1 MDCQDFLS
9 YHSEFSDGELDAW
22 TAEQCRTHLEA
33 CASCAR
39 YDRVLRSGLR
49 LIRST
54 PDPVPSVDFSSRLN
68 HRLHHMRDES
78 VVSARGAGAGGVVA
92 LAIAASLAFAA
103 WSPMLHSEDLR
114 TTTAQPVA
122 PAYERMDSG
131 ATGAEVPSW
140 WLPELPMT
148 FNNPVAQA
156 TPALSVAFPGPYSPL
171 VVVPPL
177 AEAPLTRTTPRRSP
191 SARE

>member
-1 MDCQDFLS
+1 MDCQDFLTD
-9 YHSEFSDGELDAW
+9 HSEFSDGELDAW
-22 TAEQCRTHLEA
+22 TAEQCRAHLEA
-33 CASCAR
+33 CPSCAR

-54 PDPVPSVDFSSRLN
+54 PDPTPSVDFSSRLN
-68 HRLHHMRDES
+68 RRLQHMRDET

-114 TTTAQPVA
+114 TTSASAVPPASERVESSAGVA
-122 PAYERMDSG
+122 A
-131 ATGAEVPSW
+131 VPSW

-177 AEAPLTRTTPRRSP
+177 ADAPMNRTVPTRTAST
-191 SARE
+191 RE